1 MTPILS
7 IRNLQVSFASK
18 GGEVHALRGVDLDI
32 APGECLGV
40 VGESGSGKSLTALA
54 TLGLM
59 PSSARINGGTA
70 HFEGRDLLAMPRAD
84 LDQVR
89 GRRIGMIF
97 QEPMTALNPIM
108 TVGRQIMAPL
118 RKHLGLSTTAAR
130 TRAAELLGIVGIPA
144 PAMRLDSYPHQL
156 SGGMRQRVM
165 IAMALSCEPKV
176 LIADE
181 PTTALDG
188 TIQAQIID
196 LLRRLRSELGLA
208 VIIIT
213 HDFGV
218 VAELADRV
226 AVMYGGRVIEEASA
240 TTLFDHASH
249 PYSIGLLSATPS
261 IEMKQTRRLPA
272 IGGAVPH
279 LTEMPPGCSFH
290 PRCPARFAPCDNEAP
305 PFTQLEPGHGVACW
319 ARQQQAQMPQT
330 AREAI

>member
-1 MTPILS
+1 M
-7 IRNLQVSFASK
+7 
-18 GGEVHALRGVDLDI
+18 
-32 APGECLGV
+32 
-40 VGESGSGKSLTALA
+40 
-54 TLGLM
+54 
-59 PSSARINGGTA
+59 
-70 HFEGRDLLAMPRAD
+70 
-84 LDQVR
+84 
-89 GRRIGMIF
+89 
-97 QEPMTALNPIM
+97 
-108 TVGRQIMAPL
+108 
-118 RKHLGLSTTAAR
+118 
-130 TRAAELLGIVGIPA
+130 
-144 PAMRLDSYPHQL
+144 
-156 SGGMRQRVM
+156 
-165 IAMALSCEPKV
+165 